1 MFLISRLKFLSLYER
16 NILFNEQKSIIN
28 EQY

>member
-1 MFLISRLKFLSLYER
+1 MFLISRLKFLSLHER
-16 NILFNEQKSIIN
+16 NILYNEQKSNIS

>member
-1 MFLISRLKFLSLYER
+1 MFLISRFKILSLYER

>member
-16 NILFNEQKSIIN
+16 NILYNEQKSIIN